1 MNQHQSVSS
10 DKHDVFDMDR
20 LANSTAG
27 HQSAAPIADSMVQPA
42 ALRPIHFAVAS
53 AAIALVWIMWPATNE
68 PPLARP
74 QSNARMLNTGAGT
87 EGQAPRPLPRPEMP
101 SAPPG
106 LDQAGAVTP
115 TPATATTA
123 AIGETGLQA
132 NILELQAQQATALI
146 KAVDNL
152 NSRTSALEA
161 RMAAPKP
168 TINAAPVRRVHT
180 LRPANG
186 VAQAPILESF
196 TLNTIF
202 DGQAWIAHDERVFVV
217 REGDMIDDIKVIRIN
232 AGDHRVLTS
241 RGVVR

>member
-1 MNQHQSVSS
+1 M
-10 DKHDVFDMDR
+10 
-20 LANSTAG
+20 
-27 HQSAAPIADSMVQPA
+27 
-42 ALRPIHFAVAS
+42 
-53 AAIALVWIMWPATNE
+53 
-68 PPLARP
+68 
-74 QSNARMLNTGAGT
+74 
-87 EGQAPRPLPRPEMP
+87 
-101 SAPPG
+101 
-106 LDQAGAVTP
+106 
-115 TPATATTA
+115 PATATTA
-123 AIGETGLQA
+123 VIGETGLQA
-132 NILELQAQQATALI
+132 KILELQAQQATALI

-168 TINAAPVRRVHT
+168 TVSAATVQRIHT
-180 LRPANG
+180 PRAANG

-202 DGQAWIAHDERVFVV
+202 DGQAWIGHDEKVFVV